1 MNNPERFFISLGLI
15 VILSF
20 NIQSQPVSKER
31 TMAAMELANRYFMEK
46 WPDVGKTIIT
56 ERERPS
62 NIWTRGTYYEGLMA
76 LYKLKPDPEYLKY
89 AVNWGE
95 FHKWGLRNGVKTRN
109 GDDQCC
115 GQTYIDLY
123 LMDRSKDERIRDIK
137 T

>member
-62 NIWTRGTYYEGLMA
+62 NI
-76 LYKLKPDPEYLKY
+76 
-89 AVNWGE
+89 
-95 FHKWGLRNGVKTRN
+95 
-109 GDDQCC
+109 
-115 GQTYIDLY
+115 
-123 LMDRSKDERIRDIK
+123 
-137 T
+137 

>member
-1 MNNPERFFISLGLI
+1 MS
-15 VILSF
+15 
-20 NIQSQPVSKER
+20 
-31 TMAAMELANRYFMEK
+31 AMVLANKYFMEK

-76 LYKLKPDPEYLKY
+76 LYKLNPDPAYLNY
-89 AVNWGE
+89 AVSWGE
-95 FHKWGLRNGVKTRN
+95 FHKWGLRNGITTRN

-123 LMDRSKDERIRDIK
+123 LMDPSKAGEDKRY
-137 T
+137 